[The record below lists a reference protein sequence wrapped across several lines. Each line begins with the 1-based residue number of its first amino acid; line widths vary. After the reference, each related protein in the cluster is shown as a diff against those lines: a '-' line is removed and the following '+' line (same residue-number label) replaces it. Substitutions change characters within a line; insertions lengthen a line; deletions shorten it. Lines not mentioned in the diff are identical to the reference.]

1 MIKAEIVAHSKTP
14 QGHEFISYVL
24 DYPLIIHA
32 EVMTHRMFSR
42 NAASARA
49 IPYVK
54 YRDSVEQNLF
64 VPLAWQ
70 KAHSGMQ
77 GTEYLPQET
86 QNLCNQVW
94 KAAFENAKAGA
105 NLLVQD
111 YKATKQLA
119 NRLLHPFAYMRLLVT
134 TGVNEGLKNFFEL
147 RNHKDA
153 EIHIQALAKEME
165 QKYVLSQPEPL
176 KEGGWHVPFKREVGK
191 GLMTLLTPEELAA
204 VMETSSLS
212 DELGHKFVK
221 IATGM
226 AARTSYTLFPEEK
239 DADVYIRIH
248 DKMIESVPFHA
259 SPFEHCIRAMNK
271 TEYQAFSKTRM
282 VADFP
287 DDEPYAVLENGWCDN
302 YRGGISYRYIIAN
315 NLPFT
320 NAD

>member
-14 QGHEFISYVL
+14 QGHELISYVL

-49 IPYVK
+49 IPYIK

-77 GTEYLPQET
+77 GTEYLSEQD
-86 QNLCNQVW
+86 QIDCN
-94 KAAFENAKAGA
+94 KAWEDAFYEAKESADY
-105 NLLVQD
+105 LVLRK
-111 YKATKQLA
+111 KATKQLA

-147 RNHKDA
+147 RNHEDA

-176 KEGGWHVPFKREVGK
+176 KEGGWHVPFKKEVSK
-191 GLMTLLTPEELAA
+191 SLMTLLTPEELAA
-204 VMETSSLS
+204 VMETSTLS
-212 DELGHKFVK
+212 EELGHKFVK

-239 DADVYIRIH
+239 DAEVYLRIH
-248 DKMIESVPFHA
+248 DKMIDSVPFHA
-259 SPFEHCIRAMNK
+259 SPFEHCIRVMND
-271 TEYQAFSKTRM
+271 TEYKAFSKTRII
-282 VADFP
+282 ADFP
-287 DDEPYAVLENGWCDN
+287 GDIPYAVLENGWCDN
-302 YRGGISYRYIIAN
+302 YRGGISYRYLIAN

-320 NAD
+320 NAN